1 MIEIRLHG
9 RGGQGAVTA
18 AEFIATAAF
27 YDGKYSQAFPNFGVE
42 RRGAPVEALARIDDC
57 FIRLREQ
64 VYHPD
69 YIIVQDASLI
79 ESTNVFYGAKKTT
92 QIIINTEKDIRQLKI
107 PKGLKA
113 FAVPATHIALE
124 TLGRPIVNTAILGAF
139 AGFSG
144 LIKPESVKK
153 AILERFSSEIGKKN
167 VKAMELSFCHSDPQ
181 NKFCYSVKEK
191 KLVKLFD
198 RQRLIIEA

>member
-27 YDGKYSQAFPNFGVE
+27 YDGQFAQAFPNFGVE
-42 RRGAPVEALARIDDC
+42 RRGAPVEAFVRLDDR

-69 YIIVQDASLI
+69 YIIIQDASLI
-79 ESTNVFYGAKKTT
+79 EASDIFHGVKKTT
-92 QIIINTEKDIRQLKI
+92 QVIINTEKDIRQLPI
-107 PKGLKA
+107 PRSLKA
-113 FAVPATHIALE
+113 LAVPATHIALE
-124 TLGRPIVNTAILGAF
+124 TLGKPIVNTAILGAF

-144 LIKPESVKK
+144 LIKPESIEK
-153 AILERFSSEIGKKN
+153 AILERFSGDIGKKN
-167 VKAMELSFCHSDPQ
+167 IKAMELAFCHSDPK
-181 NKFCYSVKEK
+181 NAFCYSVKKK